1 MRAAGRRSTRSKAG
15 TGKEVAAGARRV
27 VALFCSCADS
37 LGTDRLEHGLVIHQE
52 ATTAFASP
60 THHLART
67 SAHADMRAG
76 HFRLRR
82 KCQIMRMVNDT
93 RRIRPNLD
101 LLCSDEM
108 KGYGPTAVVS

>member
-1 MRAAGRRSTRSKAG
+1 MSDVRAAGRRSTRSKAG

-37 LGTDRLEHGLVIHQE
+37 LGTDRLEHVGLVIHQE

-67 SAHADMRAG
+67 SAHADMLARQ
-76 HFRLRR
+76 FRV
-82 KCQIMRMVNDT
+82 KE
-93 RRIRPNLD
+93 
-101 LLCSDEM
+101 EM
-108 KGYGPTAVVS
+108 PDHANGQRH